1 MGVDIY
7 SQKGVVLTIDEAT
20 AKMIPAMKT
29 AEIKKMFYLI
39 ESAAEDAM
47 AVLHDREFA
56 GAMQGRLAS
65 LRTTKELRAW
75 FVDLVHAFV
84 NASDGYVEHA
94 DVLSDILLTIMGP
107 KKAKT
112 LPDFAFEYFNSGR
125 YSGWDVPLGVPCVVF
140 DAAGLFEE
148 KMTAAG
154 RKLAKQLGVKSLSS
168 ATWTTYSV

>member
-7 SQKGVVLTIDEAT
+7 SQTGVVFTIDEAVV
-20 AKMIPAMKT
+20 KLIPTMKT
-29 AEIKKMFYLI
+29 AEIRKMFPLI
-39 ESAAEDAM
+39 ESAAED
-47 AVLHDREFA
+47 VLSLLHDREFA
-56 GAMQGRLAS
+56 GAMQARLAS

-84 NASDGYVEHA
+84 VDDDGYIEHA
-94 DVLSDILLTIMGP
+94 DVLSDVLLTIMGP
-107 KKAKT
+107 KNSKA

-154 RKLAKQLGVKSLSS
+154 RKLAKHLGIKSLSS
-168 ATWTTYSV
+168 TPWTVYSV